1 MVIVIHMKLFL
12 PHKQLMVFAG
22 VGVLAVFLAV
32 PTRAEWMM
40 NRYGDLVNQPSVV
53 LGESTDTTV
62 PELEELFK
70 GDASMQR
77 EFESITRELAQ
88 PLSDTV
94 SPKSGQK
101 ATAALERKPR
111 SGLTQIRVAAPGAPK
126 REPKEEEDIF
136 DGLDNL
142 GGSDDQ
148 LDIDIMPKEGEDQ
161 TLRQEKFMMQKGDK
175 QVEFSASA
183 KDPKT
188 LEMRRDQFK
197 AKLKFPVKIDP
208 LSQEIRVESPVG
220 DLPIRVMPEEARS
233 KMEAKYRL
241 NLSDIATDTPQ
252 VVDGKLTYTYE
263 GTESKKLFG
272 FFPVKLNKK
281 VNVSAEDGAVT
292 EEKQTSVFGRFLDYW
307 AE

>member
-1 MVIVIHMKLFL
+1 
-12 PHKQLMVFAG
+12 MVFAG

-40 NRYGDLVNQPSVV
+40 NRYGDLVNQPSFV

-101 ATAALERKPR
+101 ANAALERKPR

-241 NLSDIATDTPQ
+241 NLSDMATDTPQ

>member
-1 MVIVIHMKLFL
+1 MKLFL
-12 PHKQLMVFAG
+12 PHKHLVVFASLS
-22 VGVLAVFLAV
+22 VLATILVV

-40 NRYGDLVNQPSVV
+40 NQYGDLINQSSVV
-53 LGESTDTTV
+53 LGESTDTTS

-77 EFESITRELAQ
+77 EFESMTRELAQ

-101 ATAALERKPR
+101 ATATLERKPR
-111 SGLTQIRVAAPGAPK
+111 SGLSQIRVAAPGAPK

-136 DGLDNL
+136 GGLDKL

-148 LDIDIMPKEGEDQ
+148 LNIDIMPKEGEDQ

-175 QVEFSASA
+175 KVEFSPSA
-183 KDPKT
+183 NDPKT
-188 LEMRRDQFK
+188 LEMRRDEFK

-220 DLPIRVMPEEARS
+220 DLPIRVMPEEARA
-233 KMEAKYRL
+233 KMDAKYRL
-241 NLSDIATDTPQ
+241 NLSNMATDTPQ

>member
-1 MVIVIHMKLFL
+1 MKLFL
-12 PHKQLMVFAG
+12 PHKHLVVFASLS
-22 VGVLAVFLAV
+22 VLATILVV

-40 NRYGDLVNQPSVV
+40 NQYGDLINQSSVV
-53 LGESTDTTV
+53 LGESTDTTS

-88 PLSDTV
+88 PLSDTA
-94 SPKSGQK
+94 STKPGQK
-101 ATAALERKPR
+101 ATATLERKPR
-111 SGLTQIRVAAPGAPK
+111 SGLSQIRVAAPGAPK

-136 DGLDNL
+136 GGLDKL

-148 LDIDIMPKEGEDQ
+148 LNIDIMPKEGEDQ

-175 QVEFSASA
+175 QVEFSPST

-188 LEMRRDQFK
+188 LEMRRDEFK

-208 LSQEIRVESPVG
+208 LSQEIRVETAVG

-233 KMEAKYRL
+233 KMEAKHQL
-241 NLSDIATDTPQ
+241 NLNDTAPDTPQ

-281 VNVSAEDGAVT
+281 VMVSAEDGAVT
-292 EEKQTSVFGRFLDYW
+292 EEKQASIFGRFLDYW

>member
-1 MVIVIHMKLFL
+1 MKLFL
-12 PHKQLMVFAG
+12 PHKQLVVFAG
-22 VGVLAVFLAV
+22 LSVLAVFLSV

-40 NRYGDLVNQPSVV
+40 NQYGDLVNQPSVV
-53 LGESTDTTV
+53 LGESTDSTV
-62 PELEELFK
+62 PELDEMFK
-70 GDASMQR
+70 GDAYMQR
-77 EFESITRELAQ
+77 EFESVTRELAQ
-88 PLSDTV
+88 PQSDNQPPKQGQATGV
-94 SPKSGQK
+94 SPQ
-101 ATAALERKPR
+101 RIPR
-111 SGLTQIRVAAPGAPK
+111 SSLSEIRVAAPGAPR

-136 DGLDNL
+136 DGIDKLE
-142 GGSDDQ
+142 GSEDK
-148 LDIDIMPKEGEDQ
+148 LDIDVMPKEGDDQ
-161 TLRQEKFMMQKGDK
+161 KLQQNKFMMQKSGK
-175 QVEFSASA
+175 QVELSTSP

-188 LEMRRDQFK
+188 LELRRGEFK

-220 DLPIRVMPEEARS
+220 DLPIRVMPEEARA

-241 NLSDIATDTPQ
+241 NLSDMATDTPQ

-292 EEKQTSVFGRFLDYW
+292 EEKQATIFGRFLDYW

>member
-1 MVIVIHMKLFL
+1 MKLFL

-40 NRYGDLVNQPSVV
+40 NRHGDLVNQPSVV

-88 PLSDTV
+88 PLSETV
-94 SPKSGQK
+94 SSKSGQK

-136 DGLDNL
+136 GGLDNL

-208 LSQEIRVESPVG
+208 LSQEIRVETAVG
-220 DLPIRVMPEEARS
+220 DLPIRVMPEEARA
-233 KMEAKYRL
+233 KIVAKYRL
-241 NLSDIATDTPQ
+241 NLGELAPDTPE

>member
-1 MVIVIHMKLFL
+1 MKLFL
-12 PHKQLMVFAG
+12 PHKQLVVFAG
-22 VGVLAVFLAV
+22 VGVLAVFLSV

-40 NRYGDLVNQPSVV
+40 NPYGDLVNQSSVV
-53 LGESTDTTV
+53 LGESTDATV
-62 PELEELFK
+62 PELDDLFK
-70 GDASMQR
+70 VDATMQQD
-77 EFESITRELAQ
+77 FESVTRDLAQ
-88 PLSDTV
+88 PMSDNQPPKQSPSTGVVPQRMPRTSLS
-94 SPKSGQK
+94 
-101 ATAALERKPR
+101 
-111 SGLTQIRVAAPGAPK
+111 QIRVAAPGAPR

-136 DGLDNL
+136 AGLDKI
-142 GGSDDQ
+142 GSADSQ
-148 LDIDIMPKEGEDQ
+148 LNIDIMPKEGDDQ
-161 TLRQEKFMMQKGDK
+161 KLQQNKFMMQKGDK
-175 QVEFSASA
+175 QVEFSASP

-188 LEMRRDQFK
+188 LEMRRDEFK

-220 DLPIRVMPEEARS
+220 DLPIRVMPEEARE
-233 KMEAKYRL
+233 KVDAKYRL
-241 NLSDIATDTPQ
+241 NLSDLPPDTPQ

-292 EEKQTSVFGRFLDYW
+292 EEKQTSIFGRFLDYW